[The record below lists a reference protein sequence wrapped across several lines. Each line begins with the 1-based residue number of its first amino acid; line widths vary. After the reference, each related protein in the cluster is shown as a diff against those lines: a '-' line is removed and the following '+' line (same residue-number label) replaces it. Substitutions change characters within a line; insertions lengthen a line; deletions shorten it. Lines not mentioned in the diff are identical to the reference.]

1 MKKFLKIIW
10 GIFAVIGILFT
21 VRVLFLLDGK
31 TAISIY
37 PSTKGR
43 FGEYVELL
51 RTSGPFAKDTAVFE
65 MTLIQDSARAKEIR
79 DYFELDKLYDA
90 DADTWT
96 KALAIGQ
103 FIASNIPHAN
113 QEIEPEHRN
122 SIDLWEYTKN
132 VAPAFNCRLHSI
144 LTFELMLAAGLD
156 VRYVTCMP
164 ENKYDNDCHVVN
176 EVWLPEL
183 GKWAMIDTDMDGNY
197 ASDLD
202 GTPLSLWEIREHY
215 ISGEQMLY
223 HPRFKKGTTK
233 VNNHYAYMA
242 KNTYWFNCWET
253 LSYYQE
259 DGENRLREDGR
270 YIYLVPS
277 GFGGF
282 NFGVFKNDGEIVTTD
297 ADTFWAA
304 PVKKKNP
311 YLSID

>member
-1 MKKFLKIIW
+1 MKKFLKVVW
-10 GIFAVIGILFT
+10 GIFAVIGILST
-21 VRVLFLLDGK
+21 VGIISLLDGK
-31 TAISIY
+31 TTIDMY
-37 PSTKGR
+37 PSYKGR
-43 FGEYVELL
+43 FDEYLDLL
-51 RTSGPFAKDTAVFE
+51 RASGPFEKDTAAFE
-65 MTLIQDSARAKEIR
+65 MKIVQDSVRAKEIR
-79 DYFELDKLYDA
+79 DYFQLDKLYDA

-96 KALAIGQ
+96 KALAIGK
-103 FIASNIPHAN
+103 FVASNIPHDN

-122 SIDLWEYTKN
+122 AIDLWEYTKN

-156 VRYVTCMP
+156 ARYVTCMP
-164 ENKYDNDCHVVN
+164 EDKYDNDCHVVN

-183 GKWAMIDTDMDGNY
+183 GKWAMIDSDMDGNY

-202 GTPLSLWEIREHY
+202 GTPLSLREIREHY
-215 ISGEQMLY
+215 ISGEKMQY

-233 VNNHYAYMA
+233 VSNHYAYMA
-242 KNTYWFNCWET
+242 KNTYWFSCWET

-259 DGENRLREDGR
+259 DGENRVREAGR

-282 NFGVFKNDGEIVTTD
+282 NYGVFKNDGEIVTTD

-304 PVKKKNP
+304 PVKMS
-311 YLSID
+311 L

>member
-1 MKKFLKIIW
+1 MKKFLRIIW

-21 VRVLFLLDGK
+21 VLVLFLLDGE

-51 RTSGPFAKDTAVFE
+51 RTSGPFAKDTAAFE
-65 MTLIQDSARAKEIR
+65 MTLIQDAARAKEIR
-79 DYFELDKLYDA
+79 DYFQLDKLYDA

-96 KALAIGQ
+96 KALAIGK
-103 FIASNIPHAN
+103 FVASNIPHDN

-122 SIDLWEYTKN
+122 AIDLWEYTKN

-156 VRYVTCMP
+156 ARYVTCMP
-164 ENKYDNDCHVVN
+164 EDKYDNDCHVVN

-202 GTPLSLWEIREHY
+202 GTPLSLREIREHY
-215 ISGEQMLY
+215 ISGEKMQY

-259 DGENRLREDGR
+259 DGENRIREAGR
-270 YIYLVPS
+270 NIYLVPS
-277 GFGGF
+277 GYGGF

-297 ADTFWAA
+297 ADSFWAA
-304 PVKKKNP
+304 PVKKV
-311 YLSID
+311 L